1 MARKITAAA
10 FMSLDG
16 VIQAPGGPTE
26 DPTGGFD
33 EGGWVFKLWD
43 DAISETLSALF
54 SGDHD
59 LLLGRRTY
67 DIFAAY
73 WPYVEG
79 EEAGMGEAFTRANKY
94 VLTRGEPDLSWENSH
109 RLTCVE
115 DVATLKAKDGADL
128 IVQGSST
135 LYPALFEARLI
146 DELIV
151 MTYPVL
157 LGRGKRLFGDGTPTV
172 RLEMTEHRVTDR
184 GTIIAH
190 YRPAGTM
197 PPYPDQAPIPSTSE
211 REMQRRALIEHGR
224 W

>member
-1 MARKITAAA
+1 MARKITGAA
-10 FMSLDG
+10 FLSLDG

-26 DPTGGFD
+26 DPTGGFS

-54 SGDHD
+54 DGDYD

-79 EEAGMGEAFTRANKY
+79 EEAGMGEAFTRAKKY
-94 VLTRGEPDLSWENSH
+94 VLTRGEPELSWENSH
-109 RLTCVE
+109 RLKGVE

-128 IVQGSST
+128 IIQGSNPLSGLVRGQADRRVDRDDLPRSSRSRQTT
-135 LYPALFEARLI
+135 L
-146 DELIV
+146 
-151 MTYPVL
+151 
-157 LGRGKRLFGDGTPTV
+157 
-172 RLEMTEHRVTDR
+172 
-184 GTIIAH
+184 
-190 YRPAGTM
+190 
-197 PPYPDQAPIPSTSE
+197 
-211 REMQRRALIEHGR
+211 